1 VVGSETIFSFSIL
14 VSLTVFLYTL
24 IMIFKLQ
31 GLDKLGELI
40 IMVNFMFSELKQFL
54 ITFGL
59 IMLTFI
65 IVGRQLNAEF
75 KKE

>member
-1 VVGSETIFSFSIL
+1 MVGSETIFSFSIL